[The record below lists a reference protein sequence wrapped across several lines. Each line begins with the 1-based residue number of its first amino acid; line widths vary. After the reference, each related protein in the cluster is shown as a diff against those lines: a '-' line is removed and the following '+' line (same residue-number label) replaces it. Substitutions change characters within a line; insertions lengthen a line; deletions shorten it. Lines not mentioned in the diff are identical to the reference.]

1 MDGQWETC
9 FRWSIQIR
17 PCPPHSR
24 RWLFTNHSTHPTSSG
39 KQLASGCSLAE
50 LVTFHP
56 YVLPRDFLP
65 LHTEKP
71 HFQTGTV
78 TVQNNLISTYSK
90 CWGWPVYSGTLLQ
103 CYIAPG
109 VQLVK
114 NTILTRRHI
123 TQMNVLLH
131 CTKDKEIKNWN
142 VEFEEKYQADESK
155 SQINI
160 L

>member
-1 MDGQWETC
+1 M
-9 FRWSIQIR
+9 
-17 PCPPHSR
+17 
-24 RWLFTNHSTHPTSSG
+24 
-39 KQLASGCSLAE
+39 
-50 LVTFHP
+50 
-56 YVLPRDFLP
+56 
-65 LHTEKP
+65 
-71 HFQTGTV
+71 
-78 TVQNNLISTYSK
+78 YSD
-90 CWGWPVYSGTLLQ
+90 TLLQ

-114 NTILTRRHI
+114 NTILTRRYI